1 MESCNSNSFDYF
13 ENKNLKALARKIG
26 SRPITKNLFEFSSV
40 MPQLIEQGYNSSR
53 YLERNRQRPYPT
65 FLAFT
70 HCLNEDLNTEFSRV
84 FAYDNLGE
92 ERAPVSPDTLV
103 FIRNYLK
110 EGVFGIRVVKTSNAQ
125 SQNWLTN
132 ISNEKSRLLEVQ
144 KSLKLNESIKAL
156 SPPELKSFEYE
167 IYEHPMQIEDIP
179 QKKVKMIAGNASSPP
194 KTKNI
199 ENEDFELFEAKKNSN
214 NVSIANLGAG
224 ALLTAG
230 AVSTTSTFTSV
241 VVLGVTLLYF
251 SRIIAD
257 ANSKSVY
264 KASYSILSKLRNIT
278 TKIKTALSLSDKK
291 EHMAADYIIND
302 DC

>member
-26 SRPITKNLFEFSSV
+26 SRPITKNLFGRHWYFCEFSSV
-40 MPQLIEQGYNSSR
+40 MPQLIEQGYNS
-53 YLERNRQRPYPT
+53 
-65 FLAFT
+65 
-70 HCLNEDLNTEFSRV
+70 SRV